1 MGLTDNENVNT
12 KKPLRIGI
20 VEDHSLF
27 LELMSNALAQVPDIE
42 IVATADNVTEAK
54 KWFEPE
60 KLDVVILDI
69 ELPDGNGVGLG
80 ITMRRR
86 NDKLGIVLLSDRDML
101 ELILGL
107 PQDVRAGWSYLTKGA
122 TKSIDALASAIRA
135 TAQGET
141 IIDPTLI
148 NRAQA
153 RPGTGIGSLTNRQF
167 EVLRSVARGDSNQ
180 TIANDLGIAVNS
192 VGNHLI
198 VIYDAL
204 GIPEGKNARVAAV
217 LEFLQDTTRPLTF
230 SRVTGD

>member
-1 MGLTDNENVNT
+1 M
-12 KKPLRIGI
+12 KPLRIGI

-27 LELMSNALAQVPDIE
+27 LQLMSSALEQVADFQ
-42 IVATADNVTEAK
+42 IVGTADNVTEAK

-60 KLDVVILDI
+60 NLDVVILDI

-86 NDKLGIVLLSDRDML
+86 NPNLGIVLLSDRDML

-107 PQDVRAGWSYLTKGA
+107 PQDVRAGWSYLTKSA
-122 TKSIDALASAIRA
+122 TKSIDSLASAIRS
-135 TAQGET
+135 TARGET
-141 IIDPTLI
+141 VIDPTLI
-148 NRAQA
+148 DRSQA
-153 RPGTGIGSLTNRQF
+153 RPGTGIASLTNRQF
-167 EVLRSVARGDSNQ
+167 EVIRSVARGDSNQ

-198 VIYDAL
+198 AIYDAL

-217 LEFLQDTTRPLTF
+217 LEFLQDTTRPTALSRAF
-230 SRVTGD
+230 SD

>member
-1 MGLTDNENVNT
+1 MNT
-12 KKPLRIGI
+12 SKALRLGI
-20 VEDHSLF
+20 VEDHTLF
-27 LELMSNALAQVPDIE
+27 LELLSNALAQVPGIE
-42 IVATADNVTEAK
+42 IVATADNVSEAK
-54 KWFEPE
+54 KWFDPE

-69 ELPDGNGVGLG
+69 ELPDGNGIGLG

-86 NDKLGIVLLSDRDML
+86 NEKLGIVLLSDRDML

-122 TKSIDALASAIRA
+122 TKSIDALAATIRA

-141 IIDPTLI
+141 VIDPALI

-153 RPGTGIGSLTNRQF
+153 RPGTGIASLTNRQF

-180 TIANDLGIAVNS
+180 TIADDLGIAVNS

-198 VIYDAL
+198 AIYDAL

-217 LEFLQDTTRPLTF
+217 LEFLQDTTRPSSF
-230 SRVTGD
+230 SRVSID

>member
-1 MGLTDNENVNT
+1 VNSV
-12 KKPLRIGI
+12 KPLRIGI

-27 LELMSNALAQVPDIE
+27 LQLMSSALEQVADFDVI
-42 IVATADNVTEAK
+42 ATADNVTEAK

-60 KLDVVILDI
+60 NLDVVILDI

-86 NDKLGIVLLSDRDML
+86 NPNLGIVLLSDRDML

-107 PQDVRAGWSYLTKGA
+107 PQDVRAGWSYLTKSS
-122 TKSIDALASAIRA
+122 TKSIDSLASAIRS
-135 TAQGET
+135 TSRGET
-141 IIDPTLI
+141 VIDPTLI
-148 NRAQA
+148 NRSQA

-167 EVLRSVARGDSNQ
+167 EVIRSVARGDSNQ

-198 VIYDAL
+198 AIYDAL

-217 LEFLQDTTRPLTF
+217 LEFLQDTTRPSALSRTF
-230 SRVTGD
+230 SD